1 MGDRPLVNFETT
13 GPAFNQLALTTVRLL
28 RMSHLATNSASWYI
42 SLFPNPVGSKGTMSS
57 PLMNKC
63 THSSC
68 YGLNSLRFASVATT
82 VCIASSSSSTAAIVV
97 TTFQNKSFT
106 SMPLHSAIPTGRRLV
121 RTFRV
126 AESLISQIGFPDYNV
141 SENLASTKQASKAK
155 LMFWELLWHSMKSH
169 HITAWLC
176 QHGPGRQQLVWP
188 AVQMG
193 FLNWGGR

>member
-1 MGDRPLVNFETT
+1 MLQADILSFSQILLAMKQYIWPRWKILNIC
-13 GPAFNQLALTTVRLL
+13 LALPSVFQCLL
-28 RMSHLATNSASWYI
+28 VWLQ
-42 SLFPNPVGSKGTMSS
+42 LF
-57 PLMNKC
+57 C
-63 THSSC
+63 
-68 YGLNSLRFASVATT
+68 FAS
-82 VCIASSSSSTAAIVV
+82 SGSSTAAIVV